1 MNLSSNSLLE
11 PEKTYIVEY
20 ILSGEIYPQKARE
33 VEARIRSELASQGVQ
48 VNSVSASGNR
58 VKVELYGGPKGARLF
73 LLEPLIITTI
83 PAIINYI
90 TSLLIAAYFITQT
103 TIPLWG
109 WAAIVGISGVA
120 ALYMVFHKRKK
131 QKKG

>member
-1 MNLSSNSLLE
+1 MILSASTLLE
-11 PEKTYIVEY
+11 PEKTYVVEY
-20 ILSGEIYPQKARE
+20 VLSGDIYRQKASE
-33 VEARIRSELASQGVQ
+33 LEIAICSELASQGVQ
-48 VNSVSASGNR
+48 VNSVVASGNR
-58 VKVELYGGPKGARLF
+58 VKVEIYGGPKGARLF

-109 WAAIVGISGVA
+109 WAAIVGISGTA

-131 QKKG
+131 KNKK